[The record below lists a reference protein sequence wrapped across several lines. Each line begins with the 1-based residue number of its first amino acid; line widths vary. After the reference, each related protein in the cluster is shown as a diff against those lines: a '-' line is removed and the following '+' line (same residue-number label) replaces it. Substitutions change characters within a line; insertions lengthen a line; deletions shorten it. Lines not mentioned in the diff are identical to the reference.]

1 MKNNDILLFAA
12 NLEEMG
18 DLFEGDMI
26 RPQDLTRNHINSQV
40 HRWPNGEVPYVV
52 EGSFSEYSV
61 IISFKYKFE
70 FKYMTHTF
78 SRLK

>member
-52 EGSFSEYSV
+52 EGSFS
-61 IISFKYKFE
+61 
-70 FKYMTHTF
+70 
-78 SRLK
+78 